1 MIRERDWTGNKTS
14 VHAVLGTR
22 NYALGERQIDDYYA
36 TPPRAVELLL
46 EQEKFSECIWEP
58 ACGGGH
64 IVETLRKHGYMV
76 YASDIVDRGYEGTSI
91 KDFLEERQINKFD
104 IVTNPPYKFAKEFI
118 EHALN
123 ISADGVKVAMLLKIQ
138 FLEGAARRELFKKH
152 PPKTI
157 YVFSRRITC
166 AKNGDFETYKGMNAV
181 CYAWFIWL
189 RGFTGNPVIK
199 WIN

>member
-22 NYALGERQIDDYYA
+22 NYALEDRQSDDYYA

-46 EQEKFSECIWEP
+46 EQEKFSGCIWEP

-64 IVETLRKHGYMV
+64 IAETLQTHGHIV
-76 YASDIVDRGYEGTSI
+76 YASDIVDRGYTGTTTR
-91 KDFLEERQINKFD
+91 DFFKEQRINKFD

-138 FLEGAARRELFKKH
+138 FLEGAARRELFQKY

-157 YVFSRRITC
+157 YVFSRRIAC
-166 AKNGDFETYKGMNAV
+166 AKNGDFEKYKGMNAV

-189 RGFTGNPVIK
+189 RGFAGNPVIK
-199 WIN
+199 WI